1 MFQIQFRDYFD
12 SEKDTKM
19 TLEYREVHG
28 QNINLFLNR
37 NRPRRRRLGYTT
49 PEGFEY
55 ESFPLKTH
63 QFFLKFT

>member
-49 PEGFEY
+49 PEEFGY
-55 ESFPLKTH
+55 ESFTLKTH
-63 QFFLKFT
+63 RFIYLFI